1 METYVLLFQVV
12 PEDAS
17 KLADFLKIIS
27 CTSEFETALREMKFI
42 SASDNKDNQL
52 SNFAENVEVHFASR
66 KKTEI
71 LAKARNLLLQ
81 CDFSALHVIFY
92 ICLECIY
99 SYSIMP
105 AVEQYIFTQEYPR
118 NNKNDRDAAKSPQLV
133 DLLFLSG
140 RCVVSKA
147 AIELMKLVH
156 QTLQVS

>member
-1 METYVLLFQVV
+1 MYQVV

-17 KLADFLKIIS
+17 KLAGFLKIIK

-81 CDFSALHVIFY
+81 CDF
-92 ICLECIY
+92 
-99 SYSIMP
+99 
-105 AVEQYIFTQEYPR
+105 
-118 NNKNDRDAAKSPQLV
+118 AA
-133 DLLFLSG
+133 
-140 RCVVSKA
+140 
-147 AIELMKLVH
+147 
-156 QTLQVS
+156 QVSF